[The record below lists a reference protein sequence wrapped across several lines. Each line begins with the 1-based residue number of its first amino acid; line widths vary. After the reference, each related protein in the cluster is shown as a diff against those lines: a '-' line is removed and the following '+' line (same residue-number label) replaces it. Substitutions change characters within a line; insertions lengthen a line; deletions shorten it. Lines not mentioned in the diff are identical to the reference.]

1 MRFLAGCLLVGLAT
15 AASPLQH
22 VLQQSKQRSKAW
34 ASDSSA
40 KPLKVLE
47 ESFKS
52 LSSEARAAWDEVTAL
67 LPEAMDQLTFFSA
80 PKKHS
85 RRPDK
90 EWDYIV
96 KGVEIERDFV
106 RNENGEKE
114 RELDGDLEMYHLRGK
129 KIDPSKL
136 GIDPAVKQYSG
147 YLDDNEND
155 KHLFYCEFPPN
166 VGVDYNFNSPTVR
179 VL

>member
-1 MRFLAGCLLVGLAT
+1 MRLLAGCLLVGLAT
-15 AASPLQH
+15 AASPLQY
-22 VLQQSKQRSKAW
+22 VLKQSKQLSNAW
-34 ASDSSA
+34 TFDSSA

-80 PKKHS
+80 PKKHF

-96 KGVEIERDFV
+96 KGVEIERAFV
-106 RNENGEKE
+106 QNENGEKE
-114 RELDGDLEMYHLRGK
+114 RELDGDLETYHLRGK
-129 KIDPSKL
+129 KVDPSKL
-136 GIDPAVKQYSG
+136 GVDPAVKQYSG

-155 KHLFYCEFPPN
+155 KHLFYCEFQPYIN
-166 VGVDYNFNSPTVR
+166 VEYNSNSLVAR